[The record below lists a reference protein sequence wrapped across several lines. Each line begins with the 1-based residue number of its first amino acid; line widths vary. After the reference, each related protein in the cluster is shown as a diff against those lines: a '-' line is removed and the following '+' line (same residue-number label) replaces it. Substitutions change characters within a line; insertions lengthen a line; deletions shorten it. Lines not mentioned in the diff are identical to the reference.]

1 MTTTAKLLQTTP
13 MVGKKDRTL
22 ALTPLKELY
31 NDFPMCQQ
39 FYLEPDLVDIKN
51 FLGK

>member
-1 MTTTAKLLQTTP
+1 MTTAKLLQTTP
-13 MVGKKDRTL
+13 MEGKKDGTL

-39 FYLEPDLVDIKN
+39 YYLKPDLVDIEN